1 VTRMRRSSFV
11 TLALAA
17 VAYPQIARTQS
28 DADPASG
35 SAAPALRVLLGRGDA
50 VPDPSGAGFSYE
62 GRTYRGTFVRLPDG
76 SIVNVVDLEQ
86 YLYAVVPHEM
96 PPAWPAAAL
105 QAQAIC
111 ARTYVL
117 QRSNPRR
124 AYDVV
129 PSEVDQVYG
138 GMAGESPAGRFAVD
152 ATAGEVM
159 RFAGNYAGIAYSSCC
174 GGHTEAS
181 SDAWGGAYVP
191 YLTGVPCPYCTQS
204 PNFRWTATIAL
215 DDIARRFVE
224 QMAAAGRLQSVRVT
238 DRDASGRARAFELTG
253 DRGGVMVKG
262 TAFRLGVGSRVV
274 RSLLITDLRSD
285 ATSTAVTIDGGGL
298 GHGVG
303 MCQWGARG
311 MAQTGRSAR
320 DILSFYFPGT
330 EIGRD

>member
-1 VTRMRRSSFV
+1 MTRMRRGTFI
-11 TLALAA
+11 ALAA
-17 VAYPQIARTQS
+17 ATAAYPRKARTQT

-50 VPDPSGAGFSYE
+50 TPDPGGNGFSFN
-62 GRTYRGTFVRLPDG
+62 GRAYRGSFTREPDG
-76 SIVNVVDLEQ
+76 SVVNVVDLEQ

-96 PPAWPAAAL
+96 PPSWPPAAL

-129 PSEVDQVYG
+129 PSEADQVYG
-138 GMAGESPAGRFAVD
+138 GMAAESPAGRFAVD
-152 ATAGEVM
+152 ATAGQVM
-159 RFAGNYAGIAYSSCC
+159 RFDNGYASIAYSSCC

-181 SDAWGGAYVP
+181 ADAWGGAFFP
-191 YLTGVPCPYCTQS
+191 YLAGIVCPYCMQS
-204 PNFRWTATIAL
+204 PNYRWTATVAL
-215 DDIARRFVE
+215 QDIAQRFG
-224 QMAAAGRLQSVRVT
+224 QQLAAAGTLQSVRVV
-238 DRDASGRARAFELTG
+238 DLDASGRARTFELMA
-253 DRGGVMVKG
+253 DRGSTVVKG
-262 TAFRLGVGSRVV
+262 SAFRLGLGPRVV
-274 RSLLITDLRSD
+274 RSLLITGLRSD
-285 ATSTAVTIDGGGL
+285 ASSQSVVIDGGGL

-311 MAQTGRSAR
+311 MAQAGRNAR
-320 DILSFYFPGT
+320 DVLAFYFPGT